1 MKKLILSSLSLTKV
15 KFHEDMSEETGCFS
29 GILLEDGVK
38 VANVSNNGQGG
49 CNNYDTYGINTE
61 INPNERYG
69 GIDADCHIMGLAE
82 DWNNATKFQSN
93 ALVLAK
99 GYELSTVGFGNN
111 VSIAK
116 LKKLVHDYPTWMKA
130 KVAHYEGEGYRV
142 LNRNL

>member
-1 MKKLILSSLSLTKV
+1 MKTLDLSSLSLTKV

-29 GILLEDGVK
+29 GVLLENGVK

-49 CNNYDTYGINTE
+49 CNKYDTYGLSTKV
-61 INPNERYG
+61 NPNERYG

-82 DWNNATKFQSN
+82 DWNMATQYQSN

-99 GYELSTVGFGNN
+99 GNN
-111 VSIAK
+111 VSTVKFKGSSSVAK
-116 LKKLVHDYPTWMKA
+116 MKKIVPNYPTWIA
-130 KVAHYEGEGYRV
+130 NQVRQYEAQGYRV